1 MSYLL
6 QRRHSSFHYSQECGA
21 VGIEIAQ
28 AHRHELVVQGSIMRD
43 FHTDI
48 IGSEAV
54 HRQSGFGTFQQH
66 RHRLPDM
73 ARIKSTGLFVRKL
86 QQLLAPAVLFF
97 GCHHVVYLQ
106 GLRAGTLRIAEDMEL
121 RHVQALDKLISLPE
135 ILLRLS
141 TVPTITSTP
150 IKESGITSF
159 IFFIFE
165 ANKAVS

>member
-6 QRRHSSFHYSQECGA
+6 QRRHSSFYCSQECSA

-73 ARIKSTGLFVRKL
+73 ARIKKHGVFSSESSSN
-86 QQLLAPAVLFF
+86 
-97 GCHHVVYLQ
+97 CW
-106 GLRAGTLRIAEDMEL
+106 
-121 RHVQALDKLISLPE
+121 
-135 ILLRLS
+135 LLRCFS
-141 TVPTITSTP
+141 SGATTWSIFKACVPGRS
-150 IKESGITSF
+150 E
-159 IFFIFE
+159 
-165 ANKAVS
+165 

>member
-1 MSYLL
+1 M
-6 QRRHSSFHYSQECGA
+6 
-21 VGIEIAQ
+21 
-28 AHRHELVVQGSIMRD
+28 
-43 FHTDI
+43 
-48 IGSEAV
+48 

>member
-6 QRRHSSFHYSQECGA
+6 QRRHSSFYCSQECSA

-73 ARIKSTGLFVRKL
+73 ARIKSDGLRPKAPAIA
-86 QQLLAPAVLFF
+86 APAVLFF

>member
-6 QRRHSSFHYSQECGA
+6 QRRHSSFHCSQECGA

-86 QQLLAPAVLFF
+86 QQLL
-97 GCHHVVYLQ
+97 
-106 GLRAGTLRIAEDMEL
+106 
-121 RHVQALDKLISLPE
+121 
-135 ILLRLS
+135 LLRCFS
-141 TVPTITSTP
+141 SGATTWSIFKACVPGRS
-150 IKESGITSF
+150 E
-159 IFFIFE
+159 
-165 ANKAVS
+165 